1 MSEYQYHEWQT
12 VDRLLTPSEQ
22 AAVNQLSSHIEVSPG
37 KAVVTYHWSDFRHDP
52 KKVLLKYFDGYF
64 YQANW
69 GSLRLMFRFPKGLIE
84 ETQFESYW
92 DGEFVSV
99 ETHGEYQVLDIDFN
113 PEDSGWMQETDADL
127 SDFISLRADL
137 LQGDYRL
144 LYLTW
149 LKEMTFYGET
159 EDDQEEDE
167 DSRMHDL
174 EPPIPPGLKKLTP
187 ALHNIVRIF
196 DIDPFL
202 VQAASEASPEM
213 RNPQNID
220 YREWIARLSRSEC
233 DDFLTRL
240 AEGDPVVGQALRK
253 RIGEFLPQNQPL
265 QAADKRTLGELLER
279 ARQLKEAENKRHAEE
294 ARMKHIAEMKAL
306 AKRDNQVWLEVD
318 RLLENGQKIASV
330 YDQATTLLKSLQDLS
345 KFQDTRDIFQA
356 RIKILAEKYTSRPS
370 LMKRWKQQGW
380 I

>member
-22 AAVNQLSSHIEVSPG
+22 AAVNQLSSHIEVSSS
-37 KAVVTYHWSDFRHDP
+37 KAVVTYNWGDFKHDP
-52 KKVLLKYFDGYF
+52 KKVLLKYFDAYF

-84 ETQFESYW
+84 ETEFEPYW

-99 ETHGEYQVLDIDFN
+99 ETHGDYQVLEIDFN
-113 PEDSGWMQETDADL
+113 PEDGGWMQEKDADL
-127 SDFISLRADL
+127 SDFIGLRADL

-149 LKEMTFYGET
+149 LKETTFYGET

-167 DSRMHDL
+167 DSRTHDL

-187 ALHNIVRIF
+187 ALHNIVRVF

-202 VQAASEASPEM
+202 VQAAAEASPEM
-213 RNPQNID
+213 RNPLNID

-233 DDFLTRL
+233 NDFLTRL
-240 AEGDPVVGQALRK
+240 AESDPGVGLALRK
-253 RIGEFLPQNQPL
+253 RIGEFLPKDQPF
-265 QAADKRTLGELLER
+265 QAAGKRTLEELLER

-306 AKRDNQVWLEVD
+306 AKRENQVWLEVD

-330 YDQATTLLKSLQDLS
+330 YDQATTLLKSLHDLS
-345 KFQDTRDIFQA
+345 KFQDTRDIFQV
-356 RIKILAEKYTSRPS
+356 RINKLAEKYSSRPS

>member
-12 VDRLLTPSEQ
+12 VDRVLTPAEQ

-52 KKVLLKYFDGYF
+52 KKVLLSYFDAYF

-69 GSLRLMFRFPKGLIE
+69 GSLRLMFRFPKGILN
-84 ETQFESYW
+84 ETELAPYW
-92 DGEFVSV
+92 DGEVVSF

-113 PEDSGWMQETDADL
+113 PEDSGWMEEVAVDL

-149 LKEMTFYGET
+149 LKEMTFYGDP
-159 EDDQEEDE
+159 EDGQDE
-167 DSRMHDL
+167 DSRAHDL

-187 ALHNIVRIF
+187 ALNNVMRVF

-202 VQAASEASPEM
+202 VQAAAEASPEM
-213 RNPQNID
+213 GKPLSID
-220 YREWIARLSRSEC
+220 YREWIARLPRKEC

-240 AEGDPVVGQALRK
+240 AEGEPTVGMALRK
-253 RIGEFLPQNQPL
+253 RLGEFLPQGQPI
-265 QAADKRTLGELLER
+265 QTVGKRTLGELLLR
-279 ARQLKEAENKRHAEE
+279 ARQLKEAENRRQAEE
-294 ARMKHIAEMKAL
+294 ARLKHITEMKAL
-306 AKRDNQVWLEVD
+306 AKREPQVWQEVD

-330 YDQATTLLKSLQDLS
+330 YDQATALLESLQKLS
-345 KFQDTRDIFQA
+345 EFQDTRDIFQA
-356 RIKILAEKYTSRPS
+356 RVHQLAEKYASRPS
-370 LMKRWKQQGW
+370 LIKRWQKQGW
-380 I
+380 V